1 MSAQPAG
8 LGPIGQIA
16 IAVHDLDAAVDFY
29 RDKLG
34 MAFLFR
40 VPDLAF
46 FDCGGIRLMLSR
58 PEKPEFDHP
67 SSIIYFKVDHIHAIY
82 QALHE
87 RGVPFD
93 DEPHLIAKM
102 DTYDLWMAFFRD
114 QDKNLLGIMSEQPY
128 RTS

>member
-1 MSAQPAG
+1 MSTQPAG

-16 IAVHDLDAAVDFY
+16 IVVHDLDAAVAFY

-34 MAFLFR
+34 MAFLFS
-40 VPDLAF
+40 VPGLAF

-67 SSIIYFKVDHIHAIY
+67 SSIIYFKVDDIHAMY
-82 QALHE
+82 ETLRG

-93 DEPHLIAKM
+93 DAPHLIANM
-102 DTYDLWMAFFRD
+102 DSYDLWMAFFRD
-114 QDKNLLGIMSEQPY
+114 LENNMFGIMGEIP
-128 RTS
+128 RG

>member
-1 MSAQPAG
+1 MSTQTTG

-16 IAVHDLDAAVDFY
+16 IAVQDLDAAVAFY

-34 MAFLFR
+34 MMFLFS
-40 VPDLAF
+40 VPGLAF
-46 FDCGGIRLMLSR
+46 FDCDGIRLMLSR

-67 SSIIYFKVDHIHAIY
+67 SSVIYFKVDDIHAMY
-82 QALHE
+82 ATLRD

-93 DEPHLIAKM
+93 DAPHMIANM

-114 QDKNLLGIMSEQPY
+114 QDNNLLGIMGEIAHASA
-128 RTS
+128 

>member
-1 MSAQPAG
+1 MPNQPAG

-16 IAVHDLDAAVDFY
+16 ITVQDLDAAVAYY

-34 MAFLFR
+34 IPFLFS
-40 VPDLAF
+40 VPGLAF

-58 PEKPEFDHP
+58 PEQPEFDHP
-67 SSIIYFKVDHIHAIY
+67 SSIIYFKVDDIHAMH
-82 QALHE
+82 ATLAE

-93 DEPHLIAKM
+93 DAPHVIANM

-114 QDKNLLGIMSEQPY
+114 QDRNLLGIMCEVPHS
-128 RTS
+128 

>member
-1 MSAQPAG
+1 MPAQSAG
-8 LGPIGQIA
+8 LGSIGQIA

-58 PEKPEFDHP
+58 PEKLEFDHP
-67 SSIIYFKVDHIHAIY
+67 SSVIYFKVDDIHTMY
-82 QALHE
+82 ETLRD

-93 DEPHLIAKM
+93 DAPHLIATM
-102 DTYDLWMAFFRD
+102 ETYDLWMAFFRD
-114 QDKNLLGIMSEQPY
+114 LDRNLLGIMGELP
-128 RTS
+128 RG

>member
-16 IAVHDLDAAVDFY
+16 IVVHDLDAAVDFY

-46 FDCGGIRLMLSR
+46 FDCGGMRLMLSR

-67 SSIIYFKVDHIHAIY
+67 SSIILPSIELV
-82 QALHE
+82 
-87 RGVPFD
+87 
-93 DEPHLIAKM
+93 
-102 DTYDLWMAFFRD
+102 TT
-114 QDKNLLGIMSEQPY
+114 
-128 RTS
+128 TSLTATSGSPSS

>member
-16 IAVHDLDAAVDFY
+16 IVVHDLDAAVDFY

-67 SSIIYFKVDHIHAIY
+67 SSIIYFKVGDIQAMY
-82 QALHE
+82 QVLRE
-87 RGVPFD
+87 RGVQFD
-93 DEPHLIAKM
+93 DEPHLIATM

-114 QDKNLLGIMSEQPY
+114 LDKNLFGIMSEVP
-128 RTS
+128 RN

>member
-1 MSAQPAG
+1 MSTQPAG

-16 IAVHDLDAAVDFY
+16 ITVHDLDAAVDFY

-40 VPDLAF
+40 VPQLAF

-67 SSIIYFKVDHIHAIY
+67 SSIIYFKVDDIHAMY
-82 QALHE
+82 ATLRE
-87 RGVPFD
+87 RGVQFD
-93 DEPHLIAKM
+93 DAPHLIANM

-114 QDKNLLGIMSEQPY
+114 QDNNLLGIMGELPRAS
-128 RTS
+128 S

>member
-16 IAVHDLDAAVDFY
+16 IAVQDLDAVVDFY

-67 SSIIYFKVDHIHAIY
+67 SSIIYFKVDDIHAIY

-93 DEPHLIAKM
+93 DEPHLIANM
-102 DTYDLWMAFFRD
+102 ETYDLWMAFFRD
-114 QDKNLLGIMSEQPY
+114 QDKNLLGIMSEQPH

>member
-1 MSAQPAG
+1 MSAQLAG

-16 IAVHDLDAAVDFY
+16 IVVHDLDAAVDFY

-67 SSIIYFKVDHIHAIY
+67 SSIIYFRVDDIQAMY
-82 QALHE
+82 QTLRE
-87 RGVPFD
+87 RGVAFD
-93 DEPHLIAKM
+93 DEPHLIANM

-114 QDKNLLGIMSEQPY
+114 LDKNLFGIMSEVPH
-128 RTS
+128 T

>member
-16 IAVHDLDAAVDFY
+16 IVVHDLDAAVDFY

-34 MAFLFR
+34 MGFLFR

-67 SSIIYFKVDHIHAIY
+67 SSVIYFKVDDIHAIY
-82 QALHE
+82 QALRG

-93 DEPHLIAKM
+93 DEPHVIANM
-102 DTYDLWMAFFRD
+102 ETYDLWMAFFRD
-114 QDKNLLGIMSEQPY
+114 QDNNLLGIMSEVP
-128 RTS
+128 RA

>member
-16 IAVHDLDAAVDFY
+16 IVVHDLDAAVDFY
-29 RDKLG
+29 RDRLG

-46 FDCGGIRLMLSR
+46 FDCGGMRLMLSR

-67 SSIIYFKVDHIHAIY
+67 SSIIYFKVGDIQAMY
-82 QALHE
+82 QALRE
-87 RGVPFD
+87 RGVQFD
-93 DEPHLIAKM
+93 DEPHLIATM

-114 QDKNLLGIMSEQPY
+114 LDKNLFGIMSEVP
-128 RTS
+128 RN

>member
-16 IAVHDLDAAVDFY
+16 ITVHDLDAAVDFY

-40 VPDLAF
+40 VPQLAF
-46 FDCGGIRLMLSR
+46 FDCAGIRLMLSR

-67 SSIIYFKVDHIHAIY
+67 SSIIYFKVDDIHAMH
-82 QALHE
+82 QTLRA
-87 RGVPFD
+87 RGVHFD
-93 DEPHLIAKM
+93 DEPHVIANM

-114 QDKNLLGIMSEQPY
+114 LDNNLFGIMGELPRAS
-128 RTS
+128 S